1 MAAARSAFFDGLTGW
16 GIYVVGFVPA
26 VASFWLG
33 ATGGLGADPVRS
45 FEQTLG
51 LWALRFLILTLVITP
66 LRQLAGVNLLR
77 FRRALGLLAFWY
89 AAMHFTVYLT
99 LDRGL
104 IWSTIIPDIAR
115 RPFITL
121 GFAALVLIV
130 PLAITSNRVSIRRL
144 GKNWRR
150 LHKLVYV
157 AVSLAAVHYLLAT
170 KVLDPTQVVHVGLV
184 GAAPGLS
191 SGARICQTARTA
203 HRLS

>member
-1 MAAARSAFFDGLTGW
+1 MAASRSALLDNLAGW
-16 GIYVVGFVPA
+16 GIYVVGFIPA
-26 VASFWLG
+26 VSSFWLG
-33 ATGGLGADPVRS
+33 ATGGLGADPVRA

-51 LWALRFLILTLVITP
+51 LWALRFLILTLAVTP

-104 IWSTIIPDIAR
+104 IWSTIIPDIVR

-121 GFAALVLIV
+121 GFAALVLLV
-130 PLAITSNRVSIRRL
+130 PLAVTSNRLSIRRL

-150 LHKLVYV
+150 LHRLVYI
-157 AVSLAAVHYLLAT
+157 AISLAAIHYLLAT
-170 KVLDPTQVVHVGLV
+170 KVLDPTQAIHIGLV
-184 GAAPGLS
+184 ALLLGYRLVRGVVRRPERRAA
-191 SGARICQTARTA
+191 
-203 HRLS
+203 

>member
-1 MAAARSAFFDGLTGW
+1 MAMARSSFVSNLTGW

-26 VASFWLG
+26 ATSFWLG
-33 ATGGLGADPVRS
+33 ATGGLGADPVRA

-51 LWALRFLILTLVITP
+51 LWALRFLILTLTLTP
-66 LRQLAGVNLLR
+66 LRQLAGINLLR

-104 IWSTIIPDIAR
+104 IWSTIVPDIAR

-121 GFAALVLIV
+121 GFAALVLLV
-130 PLAITSNRVSIRRL
+130 PLAVTSNRLSIRRL

-150 LHKLVYV
+150 LHQLIYV

-170 KVLDPTQVVHVGLV
+170 KVLDPTQVIHVGLV
-184 GAAPGLS
+184 ALLLGYRLVRGLIP
-191 SGARICQTARTA
+191 RPQRRTA
-203 HRLS
+203 

>member
-1 MAAARSAFFDGLTGW
+1 MVVRRSAFIDGLTGW
-16 GIYVVGFVPA
+16 GIYVIGFIPA
-26 VASFWLG
+26 AASFWLG

-51 LWALRFLILTLVITP
+51 LWALRFLILTLAITP

-77 FRRALGLLAFWY
+77 YRRALGLLAFWY

-121 GFAALVLIV
+121 GFAALVMLV
-130 PLAITSNRVSIRRL
+130 PLAITSNRLSIRRL
-144 GKNWRR
+144 GKNWRL
-150 LHKLVYV
+150 LHRLVYV
-157 AVSLAAVHYLLAT
+157 AIALAAIHYLLAN
-170 KVLDPTQVVHVGLV
+170 KVVDPTQAAHVGLV
-184 GAAPGLS
+184 VLLLGYRLVRGMIRRPQR
-191 SGARICQTARTA
+191 RIA
-203 HRLS
+203 

>member
-1 MAAARSAFFDGLTGW
+1 MAGERSAFIGSLTGW

-26 VASFWLG
+26 AVNFWLG

-51 LWALRFLILTLVITP
+51 LWALRFLILTLAITP

-121 GFAALVLIV
+121 GFAALVLLV
-130 PLAITSNRVSIRRL
+130 PLAVTSNRLSIRRL
-144 GKNWRR
+144 GKNWRL
-150 LHKLVYV
+150 LHRLVYV
-157 AVSLAAVHYLLAT
+157 AISLAAVHYLLAT
-170 KVLDPTQVVHVGLV
+170 KVVDPTQATHVVLV
-184 GAAPGLS
+184 VVLLGYRLVRGMIRRPQR
-191 SGARICQTARTA
+191 RIA
-203 HRLS
+203 

>member
-1 MAAARSAFFDGLTGW
+1 MAAGRSAFVDKVAGW
-16 GIYVVGFVPA
+16 GIYVVGFIPA
-26 VASFWLG
+26 VSSFWLG
-33 ATGGLGADPVRS
+33 ATGGLGADPVRA

-51 LWALRFLILTLVITP
+51 LWALRFLILTLAITP

-89 AAMHFTVYLT
+89 AAMHFGVYLT

-104 IWSTIIPDIAR
+104 IWSTIVPDIVR

-121 GFAALVLIV
+121 GFAALVLLV
-130 PLAITSNRVSIRRL
+130 PLAATSNRLSIRRL

-150 LHKLVYV
+150 LHRLVYV

-170 KVLDPTQVVHVGLV
+170 KVLDPTQAVHIGLV
-184 GAAPGLS
+184 ILLLGY
-191 SGARICQTARTA
+191 
-203 HRLS
+203 RLVRMLIPRSERRAV

>member
-1 MAAARSAFFDGLTGW
+1 MAVTRSPFVDRLSGW
-16 GIYVVGFVPA
+16 GIYVIGVVPA

-51 LWALRFLILTLVITP
+51 LWALRFLILTLAVTP
-66 LRQLAGVNLLR
+66 LRELAGVNLLR

-104 IWSTIIPDIAR
+104 LWDTIIPDIVR

-121 GFAALVLIV
+121 GFAALMLLV
-130 PLAITSNRVSIRRL
+130 PLAVTSNRLSIRRL

-150 LHKLVYV
+150 LHKLIYV
-157 AVSLAAVHYLLAT
+157 AATLAVLHYLLAT
-170 KVLDPTQVVHVGLV
+170 KVLDPTQVVHIGLV
-184 GAAPGLS
+184 ALLLGYRLVRGFVRRPARRAA
-191 SGARICQTARTA
+191 
-203 HRLS
+203 

>member
-1 MAAARSAFFDGLTGW
+1 MAAARSALVDGLTGW

-33 ATGGLGADPVRS
+33 ATGGLGADPVRA

-51 LWALRFLILTLVITP
+51 LWALRFLILTLAITP
-66 LRQLAGVNLLR
+66 LRQLAGINLLR

-104 IWSTIIPDIAR
+104 LWDTILPDIAR

-121 GFAALVLIV
+121 GFSALVLLI
-130 PLAITSNRVSIRRL
+130 PLAVTSNRLSIRRL

-150 LHKLVYV
+150 LHWLIYAAV
-157 AVSLAAVHYLLAT
+157 ALAAVHYLLAT
-170 KVLDPTQVVHVGLV
+170 KVVDPGQAAHVGLIV
-184 GAAPGLS
+184 LLLGY
-191 SGARICQTARTA
+191 
-203 HRLS
+203 RLMRPLLPRRRPA